1 MPAAALSILLTTVLG
16 ALPAAANEDRVYL
29 DCPCVVERDG
39 SAFRI
44 TAGIRNYRSQN
55 TGPLHLGFAAG
66 TLTTTAFVPVATVK
80 VIDSLAPGESLPSA
94 TYEIP
99 VDETATPPDERP
111 LVFRVYQE
119 YGYGLGFVESVPME
133 SPVDLTGSFTV
144 SDRDYLKDG
153 DGDGVGDLNERMQGT
168 DPGDADSTPA
178 DPTIDVLAL
187 YSQGFPEQFDNDPT
201 TRIQHN
207 FTLANQYLEDSGVGF
222 EFRVVG
228 MVEVQIDE
236 SLPDTD
242 DYVELQEAEVLRHN
256 ADLVV
261 WFRPRPP
268 NTAACGFASTVG
280 ALRERGH
287 FDFDD
292 EYLSYATVFAGCGG
306 STLAHEL
313 GHLMGLG
320 HASWQNSVGT
330 FRWSRGHAVNDGFG
344 TLMTYGPQNQ
354 NGTRLNAFS
363 SPLTQCQGMLA
374 ESQPCG
380 VDLDEDNGAD
390 SVLTLNTVR
399 FQIAAFK
406 DALPDTDGDGFV
418 DPVDDLPRDPDEW
431 SDTDGDGTGNNEDTD
446 DDGDDVSDD
455 DDVFPLDGSESL
467 DTDGDGVG
475 DNADAFPMDATE
487 TSDTDGDGVG
497 DNTDHFP
504 SDPAESVDTDGD
516 GVGDNADV
524 WPEDPAESTDTDGDE
539 IGNNADPDDDND
551 GLGDYLDPH
560 PLDGTKTDLAS
571 YKFIGERPGDQIG
584 QVLGS
589 SQIGGQQVFVVGA
602 PLHDADDK
610 ENVGAAYL
618 VAEAD
623 LASLDVADGLTDRV
637 IYLGHVTSGANS
649 WKLTGEN
656 AHDQAGG
663 SVSASGDFNGDGQTD
678 LIIGAPWSSDGG
690 AVYVVSG
697 AILSTADA
705 ADGKSDR
712 NIQLGSVAAQSGSW
726 KLVAEAAH
734 DNAGIS
740 VDAVPDTNGDGMS
753 ELLVGAQGH
762 DPSGRSNAGAA
773 YFLSSSDFSSADS
786 ADEDPDGVISLG
798 NVSSQA
804 ASWKLVGEAAGDSAG
819 YRVASA
825 GDLDNDGN
833 TDIVI
838 TAPYRSATG
847 GVAEGPVS
855 GVIAGAAY
863 LIAVDDLAASD
874 TADGLTDSVV
884 DLGNVAGQP
893 GSWRLYNGGY
903 RLWATQ
909 SISFAGKTDGSTDWL
924 LVGNHLVSWG
934 DLASADEADDTADGV
949 VDGVVDLRRLVLQP
963 ASWHLIV
970 ARNSEFV
977 GDMTGDGESDILA
990 LTNVAYLF
998 PPTILAGTDR
1008 GRRQGAPPDG
1018 FIFSN
1023 EVERSVESRTIAG
1036 VELSSSSPAGDV
1048 DDDGLADVLMGGF
1061 NPVTDA
1067 ETRGSVYLLLGIDLD
1082 ALDRSDGR
1090 EDGTAHL
1097 ANFAGDT
1104 DGDGIP
1110 NTVDRDDDGDG
1121 YADSLDTF
1129 QLDPDEWADND
1140 LDGVGNNADALP
1152 DNRREWLDTDG
1163 DGLGDFYE
1171 DDDDDGDGIAD
1182 SDDQHPLD
1190 TDNDGTE
1197 NDADTD
1203 DDGDGVLDPEDDF
1216 PLDGTEWADTD
1227 GDGIGNNTDTDDDGD
1242 GVADT
1247 EDALPLDAR
1256 DSVDTDGDGI
1266 GDTTDAFPND
1276 AAETFDFDGDG
1287 IGDNADPDDDNDGV
1301 NDADDDYP
1309 FDARASMDTDGD
1321 GVPDSLDLYP
1331 TNPREWENTDGA
1343 GFGDN
1348 RDTDDDNDGVLDV
1361 ADLFPKDA
1369 SRSDL
1374 SSVRLT
1380 TGLILEEFRPSLT
1393 SIGDLD
1399 GDGNRE
1405 FAIGAP
1411 GLDVNGVV
1419 YVISP
1424 VDLTNADQGDGIH
1437 DGSASLSNTVAQTS
1451 SWKLAG
1457 EQNLEAGSLVFPFND
1472 VDGDGGA
1479 EFFVSAL
1486 ALVPA
1491 GYILSGGD
1499 LAGADAADGTM
1510 DSTVNLGR
1518 VAAQPKSWK
1527 LSGLWRG
1534 DIPHTAPPADLNGDD
1549 VMDLV
1554 IVQSGE
1560 GFGDLKGTVY
1570 VLSADTLSAIDAL
1583 DGTVN
1588 GTVSLS
1594 KAAGQARWR
1603 LEAEHQLDLAAGGLA
1618 LTDFDGDGQAE
1629 LVIGAPY
1636 ADPTQNNEGVI
1647 YLIEDSDL
1655 TAADLADG
1663 NQDQRIE
1670 LGNVAA
1676 QPNSW
1681 RIIGDAVSSRLGSL
1695 ILHGDLDGDGRSDLV
1710 LRSSRGTNGNTR
1722 RILRILSGADGNLSA
1737 ADAADGTADGTIT
1750 ENNIS
1755 TGVNRELAG
1764 PEVTGFRTATLV
1776 DYDGDGKEDL
1786 LLGLTSGL
1794 PNKAKVAHLIAS
1806 SALFGATNE
1815 FAQDD
1820 LSFDEM
1826 IRRSGSYQIHAPEAE
1841 VTNADVEVSSAGDID
1856 GDGLD
1861 DLLIAVT
1868 PFASSAPPIPDGAV
1882 YLIMAVD
1889 LPHLDAAD
1897 GVMDGKIF
1905 LRHLVR
1911 ERR

>member
-1 MPAAALSILLTTVLG
+1 M
-16 ALPAAANEDRVYL
+16 PAAANEDRVYL

-39 SAFRI
+39 STFRI
-44 TAGIRNYRSQN
+44 TAGIRNFRSQN

-66 TLTTTAFVPVATVK
+66 TLTTRAFVPVATVK
-80 VIDSLAPGESLPSA
+80 VTDSLAPGKSLPSA

-119 YGYGLGFVESVPME
+119 HGYGLGWVESVPME

-144 SDRDYLKDG
+144 SDLDYLKDG
-153 DGDGVGDLNERMQGT
+153 DDDGVGDLNERMRGT
-168 DPGDADSTPA
+168 DPDDAGSTPA

-187 YSQGFPEQFDNDPT
+187 YSQGYPARFDNDPT

-207 FTLANQYLEDSGVGF
+207 FTLANRYLDDSGVGF
-222 EFRVVG
+222 RSRVVG

-236 SLPDTD
+236 TRSDTD
-242 DYVELQEAEVLRHN
+242 DHIELQEAEMLKHN
-256 ADLVV
+256 ADLAV

-268 NTAACGFASTVG
+268 NAAACGFASTIG
-280 ALRERGH
+280 ALRDRGH
-287 FDFDD
+287 FDFDR

-306 STLAHEL
+306 GTLAHEL

-330 FRWSRGHAVNDGFG
+330 YRWSRGHAVDDGFG
-344 TLMTYGPQNQ
+344 TLMTYGPQNR
-354 NGTRLNAFS
+354 NGTRLDVFS
-363 SPLTQCQGMLA
+363 SPLTQCRGLLA
-374 ESQPCG
+374 ASRPCG
-380 VDLDEDNGAD
+380 VDRDEDNGAD
-390 SVLTLNTVR
+390 SVLTLNAVR
-399 FQIAAFK
+399 FQIAAFR
-406 DALPDTDGDGFV
+406 DALPDADGDGFV
-418 DPVDDLPRDPDEW
+418 DPVDDLPQDRDEW
-431 SDTDGDGTGNNEDTD
+431 LDTDGDGTGNNEDTD
-446 DDGDDVSDD
+446 DDGDGVSDG
-455 DDVFPLDGSESL
+455 DDVFPLDGSESV

-487 TSDTDGDGVG
+487 TSDADGDGVG
-497 DNTDHFP
+497 DNADHFP
-504 SDPAESVDTDGD
+504 GDPAETVDTDGD

-539 IGNNADPDDDND
+539 IGNNADTDDDND

-571 YKFIGERPGDQIG
+571 YEFVGERPGDRVG
-584 QVLGS
+584 QVLAS
-589 SQIGGQQVFVVGA
+589 SRLGDQQIFVVGA
-602 PLHDADDK
+602 PLHDAGDR
-610 ENVGAAYL
+610 ENAGAVYL

-623 LASLDVADGLTDRV
+623 LASLDVADGRTDRV
-637 IYLGHVTSGANS
+637 IGLGHVASGANS
-649 WKLTGEN
+649 WKLTGES

-663 SVSASGDFNGDGQTD
+663 SVSASGDFNGDGQID
-678 LIIGAPWSSDGG
+678 LIIGAPYSSDGG

-705 ADGKSDR
+705 ADGELDR
-712 NIQLGSVAAQSGSW
+712 DIQLGSVAAQAESW
-726 KLVAEAAH
+726 KIVAEAAH

-740 VDAVPDTNGDGMS
+740 VDAAPDTNGDGMS
-753 ELLVGAQGH
+753 ELLVGARGH
-762 DPSGRSNAGAA
+762 DPGDRSNAGAG
-773 YFLSSSDFSSADS
+773 YFLSSSDFGSADS
-786 ADEDPDGVISLG
+786 ADGDFDGVISLG
-798 NVSSQA
+798 NVASQA

-825 GDLDNDGN
+825 DDLDNDGN

-847 GVAEGPVS
+847 GVAEGPAS
-855 GVIAGAAY
+855 GAVAGAAY

-874 TADGLTDSVV
+874 TADGLADSVV
-884 DLGNVAGQP
+884 DLGSVAGQP

-903 RLWATQ
+903 GLWATR
-909 SISFAGKTDGSTDWL
+909 SITSAGKTGGSTDWL
-924 LVGNHLVSWG
+924 LVGNHLVSWE
-934 DLASADEADDTADGV
+934 DLASADAADDTA
-949 VDGVVDLRRLVLQP
+949 DGVVDLRRLVLQP

-970 ARNSEFV
+970 ARNSAFV

-998 PPTILAGTDR
+998 PPTILAGADR

-1018 FIFSN
+1018 FIYRH

-1036 VELSSSSPAGDV
+1036 VEFIGSSPAGDV
-1048 DDDGLADVLMGGF
+1048 DDDGLADVLMGGS

-1067 ETRGSVYLLLGIDLD
+1067 EMRGSVYLLLGIDLD

-1097 ANFAGDT
+1097 ANFGGDT

-1140 LDGVGNNADALP
+1140 LDGVGDNADALP
-1152 DNRREWLDTDG
+1152 ANRREWLDTDG

-1171 DDDDDGDGIAD
+1171 DDDDDGDGILD

-1216 PLDGTEWADTD
+1216 PLDGAELADTD
-1227 GDGIGNNTDTDDDGD
+1227 GDGIGNNADTDDDGD

-1247 EDALPLDAR
+1247 DDALPLDAR

-1266 GDTTDAFPND
+1266 GDTSDAFPND
-1276 AAETFDFDGDG
+1276 AAETADFDGDG
-1287 IGDNADPDDDNDGV
+1287 IGDNADTDDDNDGV
-1301 NDADDDYP
+1301 ADADDDYP
-1309 FDARASMDTDGD
+1309 FDASASMDTDGD
-1321 GVPDSLDLYP
+1321 GVPDSLDRYP
-1331 TNPREWENTDGA
+1331 TNPWEWENTDGA

-1361 ADLFPKDA
+1361 YDLFPKDA

-1374 SSVRLT
+1374 LSVRLV

-1393 SIGDLD
+1393 GIGDLD
-1399 GDGNRE
+1399 GDGDRE

-1411 GLDVNGVV
+1411 DLNINGVV

-1424 VDLTNADQGDGIH
+1424 VDLTNADQGDGIN
-1437 DGSASLSNTVAQTS
+1437 DGSASLTNTVAQPN

-1457 EQNLEAGSLVFPFND
+1457 EQNLEAGRLVFPFND
-1472 VDGDGGA
+1472 VDGDGVA

-1491 GYILSGGD
+1491 GYILSGED

-1527 LSGLWRG
+1527 LWGLWRG
-1534 DIPHTAPPADLNGDD
+1534 YIPNTTPPADLNGDD

-1554 IVQSGE
+1554 IVQAGE
-1560 GFGDLKGTVY
+1560 GAGDLKGIVH
-1570 VLSADTLSAIDAL
+1570 VIAADTLSAIDAL

-1594 KAAGQARWR
+1594 NASGQARWR
-1603 LEAEHQLDLAAGGLA
+1603 LEAENQSDLAGGGLA
-1618 LTDFDGDGQAE
+1618 LTDVDGDGQAE
-1629 LVIGAPY
+1629 LVVGAPY
-1636 ADPTQNNEGVI
+1636 ADPTQNNEGVV
-1647 YLIEDSDL
+1647 YLMDDNDL

-1663 NQDQRIE
+1663 NQDQLVD

-1676 QPNSW
+1676 QPDSW
-1681 RIIGDAVSSRLGSL
+1681 RIIGDTVSSQLGSL
-1695 ILHGDLDGDGRSDLV
+1695 ILDGDLDGDRRPDLV
-1710 LRSSRGTNGNTR
+1710 LSSLRGTNGNTR
-1722 RILRILSGADGNLSA
+1722 RILRVLSGAAGNLSA
-1737 ADAADGTADGTIT
+1737 LDAADGATDGTIT
-1750 ENNIS
+1750 ANHIS
-1755 TGVNRELAG
+1755 TGVNRELTG
-1764 PEVTGFRTATLV
+1764 PEVTGFRTATLL

-1786 LLGLTSGL
+1786 LLGLSSGL

-1815 FAQDD
+1815 FARDD
-1820 LSFDEM
+1820 LSFDEK

-1868 PFASSAPPIPDGAV
+1868 PFASSAPPIPEGAV

-1897 GVMDGKIF
+1897 GMTDGKIF

-1911 ERR
+1911 ERH